1 MAKTV
6 LDVLQE
12 RIRQQL
18 NDYADDV
25 ATGACTDF
33 SEYRYLCGVIRGLA
47 TAERMLLDL
56 ADQLEHSDD

>member
-18 NDYADDV
+18 NDYADDA
-25 ATGACTDF
+25 ATGVCKDF